1 MIVMASSQRPTSLET
16 LAARYLNKRRGKAA
30 FRGAPPAGRAAAKI
44 LKPLSMKFG
53 PGTDRLAEHWKE
65 IVGDRLAGWSAPD
78 TIRGG
83 TLYIIAKGP
92 AGMLIEADAPRI
104 LERLK
109 AISGRSAPTQLRVKQ
124 GNPRPVG
131 DAAHKNVNREVKKD
145 VSERVEIDPDARLS
159 SALKRF
165 ERANERRER
174 GE

>member
-1 MIVMASSQRPTSLET
+1 MIVMSSSQRPTSLET
-16 LAARYLNKRRGKAA
+16 LAARYLNKRRGKPA

-44 LKPLSMKFG
+44 LKPLAMKFG
-53 PGTDRLAEHWKE
+53 PGTDRLAEHWSE
-65 IVGDRLAGWSAPD
+65 IVGDRLAGWTAPD
-78 TIRGG
+78 AIRGG

-92 AGMLIEADAPRI
+92 AGALIEADAPRI

-109 AISGRSAPTQLRVKQ
+109 TLSGHSAPTRLRVKQ

-131 DAAHKNVNREVKKD
+131 EGSHKVVNREVKKD
-145 VSERVEIDPDARLS
+145 MSEGVEIDPDARLS